1 MLICR
6 MGEWRIESD
15 GHISA
20 LELKS
25 LEGLRAVEAERA
37 AAAALERMRLGT
49 RGRELKRRAWRH
61 GHAAGKAAAL
71 REQAARAAVVA
82 FAAHRLEERLTQI
95 VLAAVTDIVGA
106 LPPSAALT
114 NQLRRA
120 VAVSQ
125 SQRLISVRVAPT
137 VFDEATRLIAAVEKE
152 LGAPLCVVLADA
164 GLPAHS
170 CVIETE
176 AGVIDGGL
184 KVQLRALEQGIREGV
199 AAVLRRYDVADG
211 SGRTRLDT
219 IGQGVR
225 ETLALLAA
233 APPAPLPTPPLVT
246 NTGRVVQRPF
256 AREAA

>member
-15 GHISA
+15 GHLSA
-20 LELKS
+20 LELTS

-37 AAAALERMRLGT
+37 AEAVRERIRLGA
-49 RGRELKRRAWRH
+49 RARELKRRAWRH
-61 GHAAGKAAAL
+61 GHAAGKMAAL
-71 REQAARAAVVA
+71 REHIARTAAVA
-82 FAAHRLEERLTQI
+82 FAAQRLEERLTQI
-95 VLAAVTDIVGA
+95 VLGAVTDIVGE

-125 SQRLISVRVAPT
+125 SQRLVSVRVAPA
-137 VFDEATRLIAAVEKE
+137 VFDEATQLIAAIEQE
-152 LGAPLCVVLADA
+152 LGTPLCTVLADA
-164 GLPAHS
+164 GLPAYS

-199 AAVLRRYDVADG
+199 AAVLRRYDLADR
-211 SGRTRLDT
+211 SGRTSLET
-219 IGQGVR
+219 VGQSVR
-225 ETLALLAA
+225 ETLAALVA
-233 APPAPLPTPPLVT
+233 APLAPPPTRPLAP
-246 NTGRVVQRPF
+246 NAGRLVQRPF